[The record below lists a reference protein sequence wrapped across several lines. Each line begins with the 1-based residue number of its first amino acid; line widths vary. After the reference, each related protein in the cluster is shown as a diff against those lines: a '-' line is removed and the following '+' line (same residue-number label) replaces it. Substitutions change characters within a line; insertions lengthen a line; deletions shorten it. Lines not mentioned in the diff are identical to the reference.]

1 MTDDRA
7 LMKFDEDEF
16 RALYSIML
24 HCLKRDEDRAVQAW
38 QRAIEDHCDNLMVQG
53 KVCRQ

>member
-1 MTDDRA
+1 MTNDRA